1 MSSALEPE
9 LRREAL
15 AERLFNSFLGGM
27 DMLAMYV
34 GDRLGLYAA
43 LAIGG
48 PKSPA
53 ELAAAAGVHERYAR
67 EWLEQQAMSGIVAV
81 ENEEAGD
88 AERRYSLPAEYHDV
102 LINER
107 SLDFMAPLAQAIVAC
122 ARPVDAL
129 IDAFR
134 NGGGVPYADY
144 GADLHEAQ
152 ARFTRPMFEH
162 LLAREWLGSVPDI
175 RERLESDPPA
185 RVADVA
191 CGLGRSSMAI
201 AAGYPKVEVDG
212 IDLDDASIARAR
224 ELLPGS
230 GLAGRVSFEVRDAA
244 DPGLAG
250 RYDLVTIFEALHDMG
265 RPVDVLRAM
274 RGLLADSGS
283 VVVCDER
290 TADRFSLDAG
300 DVERMYYGFSVMH
313 CLPVGMVGEDA
324 AGTGTVMRTDTVEQY
339 AHDAGFGRFEVLP
352 IENDFYRFYRLRP

>member
-1 MSSALEPE
+1 MSSDVDRAPS
-9 LRREAL
+9 REAL
-15 AERLFNSFLGGM
+15 TERLFASFLGGM

-34 GDRLGLYAA
+34 GDRLGLYGA

-48 PKSPA
+48 PKTPA
-53 ELAAAAGVHERYAR
+53 ELATAAGVHERYAR

-81 ENEEAGD
+81 DDEQVTD
-88 AERRYSLPAEYHDV
+88 AERRYSLPAEYQDV
-102 LINER
+102 LVNER

-134 NGGGVPYADY
+134 DGGGVPYADY

-152 ARFTRPMFEH
+152 ARFTRPMFEQ
-162 LLAREWLGSVPDI
+162 LLASDWLGAVPDI

-191 CGLGRSSMAI
+191 CGLGRSSIAI
-201 AAGYPKVEVDG
+201 AAGYPKVRVDG
-212 IDLDDASIARAR
+212 IDLDEASIARAR

-230 GLAGRVSFEVRDAA
+230 GVEDRVSFAVRDAA
-244 DPGLAG
+244 DPQLAG
-250 RYDLVTIFEALHDMG
+250 GYDLVTIFEALHDMG

-274 RGLLADSGS
+274 RGLLADGGA
-283 VVVCDER
+283 VIVCDER

-313 CLPVGMVGEDA
+313 CLPVGMVGEDP
-324 AGTGTVMRTDTVEQY
+324 AGTGTVMRTDTVARY
-339 AHDAGFGRFEVLP
+339 ARDAGFERSEVLP
-352 IENDFYRFYRLRP
+352 IENDFYRLYRLRP